1 MLQYAKEEVKSMLK
15 DVYQLIACNFKRFV
29 LFQFVYR
36 ILTLFLFSPIFFE
49 IVNYV
54 MKISGYTYLT
64 LDNILNFIFDPLV
77 FFLLLICAVLLMMYE
92 LFNICVNIIILDASY
107 QKKKVRIR
115 DVLPLAFQKSLQVFH
130 MNNFKVPF
138 LVLFL
143 IPFLHLGVASNL
155 ISTISI
161 PEFIMEYIQQ
171 NIFLMFLL
179 IIAIAILVITFLR
192 WIYSIHYYVL
202 ENCNFKESCFK
213 SKKLSRNNLLK
224 DFGILIGAQL
234 GVSLIYILFLGI
246 EIVLIYMFHHLLVTH
261 IFTKSVIMTIIGLL
275 VAMTYAIFILLATSM
290 SYALISVLFY
300 KHKDEKD
307 EPIQHIQI
315 KQHDFLPGRK
325 KVLKVILLITIVLSG
340 SYYTYGLINGRY
352 NLNIEYIKKIEVTAH
367 RGASMQYPEN
377 TMSAFQGAKNQGANW
392 IELDIQQ
399 TKDQQIVVFHDHNLK
414 RITGVNKNVYD
425 VNYAFIQSLDAGK
438 HFSQKYTGEKIPLL
452 SDVID
457 FAKKNNIRLNI
468 ELKPSGYEKNF
479 EKQVVDLI
487 KEKDFIHQCVL
498 TSMNYSVLE
507 NIKKID
513 TNITTVYVMGLAVG
527 NITQLDAADCFS
539 IEATSATETMV
550 TRVHNAGK
558 EIYVWTVNNENN
570 ISKMTDL
577 NVDNIITDNVPLTKH
592 LIMESQ
598 TSNIIVEYMKFVEKY
613 F

>member
-1 MLQYAKEEVKSMLK
+1 MLK
-15 DVYQLIACNFKRFV
+15 DVCQLITCNFKRFV
-29 LFQFVYR
+29 LFQLVYR
-36 ILTLFLFSPIFFE
+36 ILTLFIFSPIFFE
-49 IVNYV
+49 IFHYV
-54 MKISGYTYLT
+54 MEISGYTYLT
-64 LDNILNFIFDPLV
+64 LDNIFDFIFNPLV
-77 FFLLLICAVLLMMYE
+77 LFLLLICIVLLTMYE

-115 DVLPLAFQKSLQVFH
+115 DVLPLAFQKSLQVFR

-171 NIFLMFLL
+171 NTLFTILL
-179 IIAIAILVITFLR
+179 IIAVIGLVITFLR

-202 ENCNFKESCFK
+202 ENCSFKESCHK
-213 SKKLSRNNLLK
+213 SKKLSQNNLLK

-234 GVSLIYILFLGI
+234 SVSLIYILFLGI
-246 EIVLIYMFHHLLVTH
+246 EIALIYMFHHFLVTH
-261 IFTKSVIMTIIGLL
+261 MLTKSVLMTIVGLL
-275 VAMTYAIFILLATSM
+275 MAITYAIFILLSTSM
-290 SYALISVLFY
+290 SYALISTLFY
-300 KHKDEKD
+300 KHKNEKG
-307 EPIQHIQI
+307 EAVQHLQI
-315 KQHDFLPGRK
+315 KQHDFLPSRK
-325 KVLKVILLITIVLSG
+325 KILKVVLVVTIVLSG

-352 NLNIEYIKKIEVTAH
+352 NLNIEYVKKIEVTAH
-367 RGASMQYPEN
+367 RGASLQYPEN
-377 TMSAFQGAKNQGANW
+377 TMSAFQGAKDQGANW

-399 TKDQQIVVFHDHNLK
+399 TKDQQIIVFHDYNLK

-425 VNYAFIQSLDAGK
+425 VNYTFIQSLDAGK
-438 HFSQKYTGEKIPLL
+438 YFHQKYSGEKIPLL

-457 FAKKNNIRLNI
+457 FAKENNMRLNI
-468 ELKPSGYEKNF
+468 ELKPSGHEKNF
-479 EKQVVDLI
+479 EKQVVELI
-487 KEKDFIHQCVL
+487 KEKDFVNQCVL
-498 TSMNYSVLE
+498 TSLNYSVLE
-507 NIKKID
+507 NIKKVD
-513 TNITTVYVMGLAVG
+513 NTITTVYVMGLAYG
-527 NITQLDAADCFS
+527 NITQLEAADCFS
-539 IEATSATETMV
+539 IEATSVTEKLV

-558 EIYVWTVNNENN
+558 EIYVWTVNNEDN

-577 NVDNIITDNVPLTKH
+577 NVDNIITDNVPLAKR